1 MVSPNYLQSQ
11 DLRYLDRKRHQEDQ
25 EKILRREKLLD
36 EEIERRKEIRLEN
49 LRKDVRSKYNVKSVL
64 ERPSSDEGSIGE
76 MIRRDYSSCKFVNH
90 FENNNELAAKE
101 VDEGSIGEM
110 IDDVLKE
117 IILGN
122 CCDTA
127 SE

>member
-1 MVSPNYLQSQ
+1 MVSPNYLHTQ

-25 EKILRREKLLD
+25 VKIIRREKILD
-36 EEIERRKEIRLEN
+36 EEIERRKEVRLEN
-49 LRKDVRSKYNVKSVL
+49 LRKDVRSRYDVKSVL
-64 ERPSSDEGSIGE
+64 ERQSS
-76 MIRRDYSSCKFVNH
+76 
-90 FENNNELAAKE
+90 
-101 VDEGSIGEM
+101 DEGSIGEM

-127 SE
+127 SV

>member
-1 MVSPNYLQSQ
+1 MVSPSYLHSQ

-64 ERPSSDEGSIGE
+64 ERPSSDEDPSA
-76 MIRRDYSSCKFVNH
+76 R
-90 FENNNELAAKE
+90 
-101 VDEGSIGEM
+101 
-110 IDDVLKE
+110 
-117 IILGN
+117 
-122 CCDTA
+122 
-127 SE
+127 

>member
-36 EEIERRKEIRLEN
+36 EEIERRKEFRLEN
-49 LRKDVRSKYNVKSVL
+49 LRKDVRSSRYDVKSVL
-64 ERPSSDEGSIGE
+64 ERPSS
-76 MIRRDYSSCKFVNH
+76 
-90 FENNNELAAKE
+90 
-101 VDEGSIGEM
+101 DEGSIGEM